1 MKSSQSTGPE
11 APSLQ
16 RSGRIS
22 ELFFDPCSVATGMW
36 EKSMVS
42 DLLRQV
48 IISGFKKSAR
58 LKNLLSSQS
67 RSLVDKLAAID
78 IDLEDLHK
86 LSLRMLMVVSNGQGV
101 GFHFIPQLQR
111 SSMEHQT
118 NAEAMTSTA
127 LQQTTTYFGGFLG
140 KIQESK
146 IHSTKMIGP
155 LPFAA

>member
-1 MKSSQSTGPE
+1 VGKIHG
-11 APSLQ
+11 
-16 RSGRIS
+16 
-22 ELFFDPCSVATGMW
+22 
-36 EKSMVS
+36 
-42 DLLRQV
+42 LRLA
-48 IISGFKKSAR
+48 SCDHFGASFSAR
-58 LKNLLSSQS
+58 LKKLLSSQS

-127 LQQTTTYFGGFLG
+127 LQQITTYFGGFLG
-140 KIQESK
+140 EIQESK

-155 LPFAA
+155 LPLTA